1 MSIIIVCICAPY
13 ITYKTIVT
21 TDEFVSIAVP
31 YYFLGADWRDFV
43 SNLKYHGYGATILI
57 TPLLKLYSG
66 IYPYRL
72 FLGEALFFRWAIT
85 IITFRLVYT
94 YFCISPLKSSI
105 VALLCCFGTLGNFTY
120 SELNVL
126 TELPLALICV
136 CCAWYFLGCKSY
148 FSSTLIAFILGYTVL
163 IHARFIVIWISFF
176 IAGWHNYKSKC
187 YKKKMFIYTC
197 VLLMLFGGC
206 FYLLQSNTISVLFG
220 TANSN
225 VSNTLDKF
233 TTTDRLIGYFQSLA
247 SLKMLVIT
255 ENLLSL
261 VASFTYYSFGF
272 IWLWIFAIIAFYK
285 DASPRLTTVDIRSIS
300 VFSLFSWLFMNFLI
314 AVRSVDAVDAGLH
327 KKYTYIRYAIPF
339 TWQIVFLGTAII
351 FSNYH
356 ILKRI
361 IIRAF
366 IADLTFESYFYFKI
380 LPIISS
386 TGYERKGGFEYLLN
400 TELNT
405 TSFFS
410 ILYITTKICLLAVM
424 LVHYKG
430 IKFFWAPYAII
441 SAIAL
446 VNNYNTFFERSDNF
460 YKRCDQSVNYIME
473 NSTYLSDY
481 NVYYYGSDF
490 FCMCCRISL
499 PFHELKYLNELNV
512 ISEEKSFV
520 IVSDKQISME
530 NIIYTEILDDGEY
543 VYSDVILTQ

>member
-1 MSIIIVCICAPY
+1 
-13 ITYKTIVT
+13 
-21 TDEFVSIAVP
+21 
-31 YYFLGADWRDFV
+31 
-43 SNLKYHGYGATILI
+43 
-57 TPLLKLYSG
+57 
-66 IYPYRL
+66 
-72 FLGEALFFRWAIT
+72 
-85 IITFRLVYT
+85 
-94 YFCISPLKSSI
+94 
-105 VALLCCFGTLGNFTY
+105 
-120 SELNVL
+120 
-126 TELPLALICV
+126 
-136 CCAWYFLGCKSY
+136 
-148 FSSTLIAFILGYTVL
+148 
-163 IHARFIVIWISFF
+163 
-176 IAGWHNYKSKC
+176 
-187 YKKKMFIYTC
+187 
-197 VLLMLFGGC
+197 MLFGGC